1 MTGII
6 PSAGARRAITVS
18 VMLAAM
24 MNSLDTT
31 IANVAL
37 PHIQGSVAASADEIS
52 WVLTSYIV
60 AAAIVTPLTGWL
72 ADRLGRKTVLVWSI
86 IGFTAASGLC
96 GLATNLQEIVLFRL
110 LQGVFG
116 ASLQPM
122 SQATMLDMAPPGE
135 QAQAMG
141 LWSMA
146 ALLGPILGPTVG
158 GWLTESFT
166 WRWVF
171 FINLPFGIIAALG
184 VSAFMTSQ
192 PQAEPRP
199 FDLFGF
205 GMLGLAVACLQLL
218 LDRGQTQDWFSS
230 TEICIYAGGILFFGY
245 LFVVHI
251 LTAERPFLDVALFE
265 NRNYILG
272 CLIGFLLVIM
282 LFGTLALIPS
292 MLERLMGYPVVLTGI
307 VTAPR
312 GIGSMITMGTSGYTL
327 KRFDPRLV
335 MTVGFLLAAF
345 SLFQMSGLSLGMDAR
360 LLVISGFLQGMGS
373 GMIFVS
379 LSLLSFGTLSSKLR
393 NQGTAMFTL
402 VRNVGAAAGISI
414 LQILSVRASASVHSR
429 LVENIRPDNP
439 VLGRAVPGFDFHN
452 PVAVAAMNGQID
464 RQAAMVSYVDVYWLL
479 FIVTLMGMP
488 LVLLLRAPRTAMT
501 PDQQIHME

>member
-1 MTGII
+1 MTGTI
-6 PSAGARRAITVS
+6 PPAGVRRAITIS
-18 VMLAAM
+18 VMISAL

-72 ADRLGRKTVLVWSI
+72 ADRIGRKRVLLWSV
-86 IGFTAASGLC
+86 IGFTVASMLC

-141 LWSMA
+141 IWSMA

-158 GWLTESFT
+158 GWLTENFT

-171 FINLPFGIIAALG
+171 FINLPFGILAAIG
-184 VSAFMTSQ
+184 ISIFMDNRSD
-192 PQAEPRP
+192 AEPRP

-205 GMLGLAVACLQLL
+205 GMLGLAVACLQLM

-230 TEICIYAGGILFFGY
+230 TEICLYAGGLAFFGY
-245 LFVVHI
+245 LFFTHI
-251 LTAERPFLDVALFE
+251 LTADRPFLDVSLFA
-265 NRNYILG
+265 NRNYTVGTLV
-272 CLIGFLLVIM
+272 GFLLFVL
-282 LFGTLALIPS
+282 LFGTLALLPS
-292 MLERLMGYPVVLTGI
+292 MLERLMGYPVVLTGL

-312 GIGSMITMGTSGYTL
+312 GIGSMITMGLAGVIL
-327 KRFDPRLV
+327 KLLNPRLAMV
-335 MTVGFLLAAF
+335 IGFLLTAVSVYIMSAF
-345 SLFQMSGLSLGMDAR
+345 SLDMDSR
-360 LLVISGFLQGMGS
+360 LIIISGFLQGLGS
-373 GMIFVS
+373 GLIFVPM
-379 LSLLSFGTLSSKLR
+379 SLLCFGTLPANLR

-402 VRNVGAAAGISI
+402 MRNIGAAAGISV
-414 LQILSVRASASVHSR
+414 LQMMTVRASAAVHSR
-429 LVENIRPDNP
+429 LVEGIRPDNP
-439 VLGRAVPGFDFHN
+439 VMAHAAPGFDFHN
-452 PVAVAAMNGQID
+452 PAAVAMMDGQIT
-464 RQAAMVSYVDVYWLL
+464 RQAAMTSYVDVFWFL
-479 FIVTLMGMP
+479 FILTLCAMP
-488 LVLLLRAPRTAMT
+488 LIALLRTPRATPS
-501 PDQQIHME
+501 PDQQMHME

>member
-1 MTGII
+1 M
-6 PSAGARRAITVS
+6 SAAPVPAGVRRMITLS
-18 VMLAAM
+18 VMAAAM

-72 ADRLGRKTVLVWSI
+72 ADRVGRKTVLLWSI

-122 SQATMLDMAPPGE
+122 SQATMLDMAPPGG

-141 LWSMA
+141 VWSMA
-146 ALLGPILGPTVG
+146 ALLGPILGPTIG

-171 FINLPFGIIAALG
+171 FINLPFGVLAALG
-184 VSAFMTSQ
+184 VVTFMSNE
-192 PQAEPRP
+192 PNPSPRP

-205 GMLGLAVACLQLL
+205 SMLGLAVACLQLM
-218 LDRGQTQDWFSS
+218 LDRGTTQDWFGS
-230 TEICIYAGGILFFGY
+230 TEICLYAAGIFFFGY

-251 LTAERPFLDVALFE
+251 MTAKQPFLDVSIYE
-265 NRNYILG
+265 NRNYVLG
-272 CLIGFLLVIM
+272 TLVGFFLVIM

-312 GIGSMITMGTSGYTL
+312 GIGSMITMGLSGFIL
-327 KRFDPRLV
+327 KRFDARLV
-335 MTVGFLLAAF
+335 MTTGFALTAF
-345 SLFQMSGLSLGMDAR
+345 SVWQMSGFSLEMDSR

-373 GMIFVS
+373 GMVFVS
-379 LSLLSFGTLSSKLR
+379 LSLLSFGTLSAEKR

-402 VRNVGAAAGISI
+402 VRNIGAAAGISI
-414 LQILSVRASASVHSR
+414 LQSLTVRASAAVHSR
-429 LVENIRPDNP
+429 LVEGIRPDNP
-439 VLGRAVPGFDFHN
+439 VMARAMPGFDFN
-452 PVAVAAMNGQID
+452 SPTAVSMMGAQID
-464 RQAAMVSYVDVYWLL
+464 RQASMVAYVDVFWLL
-479 FIVTLMGMP
+479 FILTLCALP
-488 LVLLLRAPRTAMT
+488 LVPMLRSPRAAPT
-501 PDQQIHME
+501 PDQQMHME

>member
-1 MTGII
+1 MTGVSL
-6 PSAGARRAITVS
+6 PAGVRRAITVS

-86 IGFTAASGLC
+86 VGFTAASGLC

-122 SQATMLDMAPPGE
+122 SQAAMLDMAPPGE
-135 QAQAMG
+135 QAQATG
-141 LWSMA
+141 IWSMG

-184 VSAFMTSQ
+184 VSAFMTNQ
-192 PQAEPRP
+192 PEADSRP

-230 TEICIYAGGILFFGY
+230 TEICVYAGGIILFGY
-245 LFVVHI
+245 LFVAHI

-265 NRNYILG
+265 NSNYVVG
-272 CLIGFLLVIM
+272 CVVGFLLVIM

-312 GIGSMITMGTSGYTL
+312 GIGSMIAMAASGYVL
-327 KRFDPRLV
+327 KRVDARAV
-335 MTVGFLLAAF
+335 MTIGFLLTAV
-345 SLFQMSGLSLGMDAR
+345 SVYQMSGFSLGMDSR
-360 LLVISGFLQGMGS
+360 LLVVSGFLQGIGS
-373 GMIFVS
+373 GLVFVS

-414 LQILSVRASASVHSR
+414 LQTLSVRASASVHSR
-429 LVENIRPDNP
+429 LTEGIRPDNP
-439 VLGRAVPGFDFHN
+439 VMARAMPGFDFHS
-452 PVAVAAMNGQID
+452 PMAVAAMNGQID
-464 RQAAMVSYVDVYWLL
+464 RQAAMVSYVDIYWML
-479 FIVTLMGMP
+479 FIVTLCGMP
-488 LVLLLRAPRTAMT
+488 LVLLLRPPRSTPA
-501 PDQQIHME
+501 PDQQMHME